1 MRGTALRSYRRRM
14 TTQQPSNRGV
24 SSQRS
29 GSEIQAIGAVAGM
42 IGPILFT
49 VGFVVQGLFRRGEY
63 DPVAETVSA
72 LEAGPNGWIQQL
84 DFFIF
89 GILMMIFAVGL
100 GAGLRGG
107 RRRIGSVVVIWWGV
121 GLLVAGLFP
130 LREDFA
136 GQTYDPTGVHQPNGA
151 VFFLST
157 WVGLAVLSWCL
168 RPEPRWRGLAR
179 YTLLTSGA
187 LAVLFLVMAALANL
201 VFSSVASVGR
211 SHPTSRVGSVVSV
224 PHCAGGSAPPGEPV
238 RIGNAGCRADG
249 VGRLDSRFV
258 EIGKDVGNCL
268 VRGLA
273 AAVKPVANLGSLP
286 SQHLV
291 QGFG

>member
-14 TTQQPSNRGV
+14 RPQQPSNRGV

-84 DFFIF
+84 NFFIF

-130 LREDFA
+130 LSRERRRRDLRSHRA
-136 GQTYDPTGVHQPNGA
+136 APTQWWGLSLRASGSVWPCCPGVCTKIPTG
-151 VFFLST
+151 
-157 WVGLAVLSWCL
+157 
-168 RPEPRWRGLAR
+168 E
-179 YTLLTSGA
+179 
-187 LAVLFLVMAALANL
+187 
-201 VFSSVASVGR
+201 
-211 SHPTSRVGSVVSV
+211 VS
-224 PHCAGGSAPPGEPV
+224 PDTRC
-238 RIGNAGCRADG
+238 
-249 VGRLDSRFV
+249 
-258 EIGKDVGNCL
+258 
-268 VRGLA
+268 
-273 AAVKPVANLGSLP
+273 
-286 SQHLV
+286 
-291 QGFG
+291 

>member
-14 TTQQPSNRGV
+14 TPQQPSNRGV

-130 LREDFA
+130 LRENVDGETF
-136 GQTYDPTGVHQPNGA
+136 DPTGLHQPNGG
-151 VFFLST
+151 VFFASL

-168 RPEPRWRGLAR
+168 RPRSLLAR
-179 YTLLTSGA
+179 SRPIH
-187 LAVLFLVMAALANL
+187 AADEWGVGGPVSRYGRFRNL

-238 RIGNAGCRADG
+238 RIGNAGCRAYG

-273 AAVKPVANLGSLP
+273 TAVKPVANLGSLP

>member
-1 MRGTALRSYRRRM
+1 M
-14 TTQQPSNRGV
+14 TPQQPSNRGV

-29 GSEIQAIGAVAGM
+29 GNEIQAIGTVAGM

-84 DFFIF
+84 NFFIF

-107 RRRIGSVVVIWWGV
+107 RRRIGSVVVIWWGL

-130 LREDFA
+130 LRENVDGETF
-136 GQTYDPTGVHQPNGA
+136 DPTGLHQPNGGI
-151 VFFLST
+151 FFASL

-168 RPEPRWRGLAR
+168 HQDPYWRGLAR

-187 LAVLFLVMAALANL
+187 LAVLFLVMAAFGISSSAPLHPWAGLIQRLVLAVWFPCL
-201 VFSSVASVGR
+201 IALAARLLQVSRSASAMPVAG
-211 SHPTSRVGSVVSV
+211 HTVSV
-224 PHCAGGSAPPGEPV
+224 
-238 RIGNAGCRADG
+238 
-249 VGRLDSRFV
+249 F
-258 EIGKDVGNCL
+258 
-268 VRGLA
+268 
-273 AAVKPVANLGSLP
+273 
-286 SQHLV
+286 
-291 QGFG
+291 